1 MSDDAFI
8 PPAPVGHN
16 SGIEPSELV
25 VDQIASVLAQF
36 AERNAALVASAN
48 ARVCTDND
56 SIGRAA
62 DTRAIIQAQLDTIW
76 ARAKEIAAPY
86 SRAVETAK
94 TRTQNF
100 TVDLEAAAAGLTQ
113 KIADCREDQR
123 RRAQAQRDE
132 QDQAEA
138 LLREQAEVVNPQIDS
153 NPVKRTAAVTAE
165 ADVPRPKPKAKASQP
180 EPVAPVSLPAV
191 RGDYGTRVGDTTV
204 TTYIYKDAR
213 KLPLAVLNA
222 PAVAKAIQSAL
233 KAYAKLH
240 PEIKH
245 VTASTDMATTIRRPN

>member
-1 MSDDAFI
+1 MSENAFVNEI
-8 PPAPVGHN
+8 APVGHN
-16 SGIEPSELV
+16 SGVEPSEIIA
-25 VDQIASVLAQF
+25 DEIASVLAQY
-36 AERNAALVASAN
+36 AERSAALVASGA
-48 ARVCTDND
+48 ARVVTDND

-62 DTRAIIQAQLDTIW
+62 DTQAMIRTLLDTIW
-76 ARAKEIAAPY
+76 ARAKDVAAPY

-100 TVDLEAAAAGLTQ
+100 TVALEAANADLTR
-113 KIADCREDQR
+113 KIADCRED
-123 RRAQAQRDE
+123 QRDE

-153 NPVKRTAAVTAE
+153 NPVRRTAAVVE
-165 ADVPRPKPKAKASQP
+165 DADVPRPKPKAKAIVA